1 MFQKAIGE
9 HRDSKGR
16 SLEDRLV
23 ELANDPEILNS
34 IELMRQDL
42 RNGNYNLD
50 PNKSYVH
57 NKIIKQLFRTWR
69 KKGWSAIRLHPEVQR
84 LYWEKRYQKSEEAKR
99 LRETKNPEELLLPT
113 R

>member
-1 MFQKAIGE
+1 
-9 HRDSKGR
+9 
-16 SLEDRLV
+16 EDRLV